1 MGIFKKNDTPP
12 DTHAVATHIFERT
25 YTNAERF
32 KGFRRLHVTVYQDY
46 QNAEQNA
53 LDLLQIKDPYDCKGQ
68 IITLT
73 GIDSGDG
80 QFCGIKVSADG
91 IPLGV
96 VWYHYDDDPL
106 FLATYAGQIEGVF
119 LRIES
124 ADPHP
129 KVSLFVKLP

>member
-12 DTHAVATHIFERT
+12 DTHA
-25 YTNAERF
+25 
-32 KGFRRLHVTVYQDY
+32 
-46 QNAEQNA
+46 
-53 LDLLQIKDPYDCKGQ
+53 
-68 IITLT
+68 
-73 GIDSGDG
+73 
-80 QFCGIKVSADG
+80 
-91 IPLGV
+91 
-96 VWYHYDDDPL
+96 DDDPL